1 MRHKKSGKRLGRH
14 TSHRKAMLRNMVTS
28 LFEHEKITTTDAR
41 AKELRKMAEKLIT
54 MARRGDLHSRRLVM
68 QVVRDKK
75 VVAKLFDVIAP
86 RYTERPGGY
95 TRIIKLGHRSGDN
108 AALSLIELVEEEF
121 TAKPKKKKAPA
132 KKASKKPAEA
142 KVAET
147 PAEET
152 QAEETPAEEA
162 PAEES
167 PAEEAQAEEEQVE
180 EAPAEEAPVEEAP
193 TEEAPAEEAPAEE
206 APAEEEQAEEAQA
219 EEPKKEKA
227 KKD

>member
-1 MRHKKSGKRLGRH
+1 MRHMKSGKRLGRN
-14 TSHRKAMLRNMVTS
+14 TSHRKAMMRNMVTS
-28 LFEHEKITTTDAR
+28 FFDLEKITTTDAR

-75 VVAKLFDVIAP
+75 VVAKLFDTIAP

-108 AALSLIELVEEEF
+108 ASLSVIELVEEEF

-132 KKASKKPAEA
+132 KKAVKP
-142 KVAET
+142 VV
-147 PAEET
+147 PVI
-152 QAEETPAEEA
+152 EETP
-162 PAEES
+162 
-167 PAEEAQAEEEQVE
+167 VE
-180 EAPAEEAPVEEAP
+180 
-193 TEEAPAEEAPAEE
+193 EEAPAEEAPAEE
-206 APAEEEQAEEAQA
+206 APAEEAPAEEAPA
-219 EEPKKEKA
+219 EEAPAEEAPAEEAPAEEAPAEEAPAEEK